1 MTLGDTFKPT
11 QLEQAS
17 LWWVRLREDDV
28 APEEISR
35 WLDWCQSDAANL
47 QAFEKVESLG
57 GRLAAL
63 DAATRADMVREL
75 LGEPPAKRKPL
86 SRTRRYLPAAAG
98 LALAAGIAA
107 VVMMGGGALPH
118 PARTMPA
125 VLESVSYVTRKAQSQ
140 DVSLVDGSRVAIG
153 ADSALA
159 VNYTAASRNLRLS
172 SGEAFFEVQHNPD
185 RPFVVQA
192 GRLKVIAVGTAFNI
206 RKTGDKVEVI
216 VTHGAVDVEDG
227 ASQPSAAG
235 GRSPTLPKD
244 GVIRV
249 AAGQLVVADRGSP
262 SLTVRPA
269 DRDAAVS
276 WRTGSMSFL
285 DEDLALVVA
294 NLNRY
299 ASREVQIADPALD
312 HLRFTGSVVQ
322 GHEEE
327 WLAAIQKV
335 FPVTVR
341 ESDDGRVLLYRRGDA
356 PAGHSVAAAG

>member
-1 MTLGDTFKPT
+1 MTLGETFKPT

-35 WLDWCQSDAANL
+35 WLDWCQGDPANL

-63 DAATRADMVREL
+63 DGATRAAMVREL
-75 LGEPPAKRKPL
+75 LGEPRAERRPP
-86 SRTRRYLPAAAG
+86 SRTRRYLVAATG

-107 VVMMGGGALPH
+107 VVMGGGSLSLPH
-118 PARTMPA
+118 PARAMPA

-159 VNYTAASRNLRLS
+159 VNYTAASRNLQLK

-192 GRLKVIAVGTAFNI
+192 GRLKVVAVGTAFNI

-227 ASQPSAAG
+227 ASQPSAG

-269 DRDAAVS
+269 DREAAVS

-356 PAGHSVAAAG
+356 PAAHNLAVAG

>member
-1 MTLGDTFKPT
+1 MNPGDTFKPT
-11 QLEQAS
+11 QMEQAS

-28 APEEISR
+28 APEEINR
-35 WLDWCQSDAANL
+35 WLDWCQSDPAHL
-47 QAFEKVESLG
+47 QAFEKIESLG

-63 DAATRADMVREL
+63 DTATRAQMVHEL
-75 LGEPPAKRKPL
+75 LGEPEARRKRPAPG
-86 SRTRRYLPAAAG
+86 RRYLAAAAG
-98 LALAAGIAA
+98 LALAAGVAA
-107 VVMMGGGALPH
+107 VVLGGGLWRPNAAAPAALQ
-118 PARTMPA
+118 
-125 VLESVSYVTRKAQSQ
+125 SVSYVTHKAQIE

-159 VNYTAASRNLRLS
+159 VNYTEATRNLQLKN
-172 SGEAFFEVQHNPD
+172 GEAFFEVEHNPD

-206 RKTGDKVEVI
+206 RKTGDKIEVI

-227 ASQPSAAG
+227 ASQLAGAG
-235 GRSPTLPKD
+235 GHSPSLPKD

-285 DEDLALVVA
+285 DEDLSLVVA

-299 ASREVQIADPALD
+299 SGHEVQIADPTLD

-322 GHEEE
+322 GHEDE
-327 WLAAIQKV
+327 WLTAIQKV
-335 FPVTVR
+335 FPVTVHVAA
-341 ESDDGRVLLYRRGDA
+341 DGRVLLYRRA
-356 PAGHSVAAAG
+356 EAHSFGVVDTNG

>member
-1 MTLGDTFKPT
+1 MNSRDTTFKPT
-11 QLEQAS
+11 QTEQAS

-35 WLDWCQSDAANL
+35 WLDWCQSDPANL
-47 QAFEKVESLG
+47 RAFERIESLG

-63 DAATRADMVREL
+63 DAETRAGMVREL
-75 LGEPPAKRKPL
+75 LGEPEARRKRP
-86 SRTRRYLPAAAG
+86 SRRRRYLAVVTG
-98 LALAAGIAA
+98 FALAAGVGAIVLTGANLWRPGAA
-107 VVMMGGGALPH
+107 APAALQ
-118 PARTMPA
+118 
-125 VLESVSYVTRKAQSQ
+125 SISYVTHKAQIE

-159 VNYTAASRNLRLS
+159 VNYTQATRNLQLKD
-172 SGEAFFEVQHNPD
+172 GEAFFEVEHNPD
-185 RPFVVQA
+185 RPFVVQV

-206 RKTGDKVEVI
+206 RKTGDKIEVI

-227 ASQPSAAG
+227 ASQLASAAG
-235 GRSPTLPKD
+235 HSPGLPKD

-269 DRDAAVS
+269 DRVAAVS

-285 DEDLALVVA
+285 DEDLGLVIA

-299 ASREVQIADPALD
+299 AGREVQIADPSLE

-322 GHEEE
+322 GHEDE
-327 WLAAIQKV
+327 WLAALQKV
-335 FPVTVR
+335 FPVTAR
-341 ESDDGRVLLYRRGDA
+341 ETADGRVLLYRRVDTADA
-356 PAGHSVAAAG
+356 HGPPASL

>member
-1 MTLGDTFKPT
+1 MSPGNTFKPT

-17 LWWVRLREDDV
+17 LWWVRLREEDV

-35 WLDWCQSDAANL
+35 WLDWCQSDPDHL
-47 QAFEKVESLG
+47 EAFAKVESLG

-63 DAATRADMVREL
+63 DAPTRAAMVREL
-75 LGEPPAKRKPL
+75 LDQ
-86 SRTRRYLPAAAG
+86 PAAPRRQPSRMRATLASATG

-107 VVMMGGGALPH
+107 VVLGGSWWRPLAAAPAAL
-118 PARTMPA
+118 ASQSA
-125 VLESVSYVTRKAQSQ
+125 SYVTRRAQGE
-140 DVSLVDGSRVAIG
+140 DVNLADGSHVAIG

-159 VNYTAASRNLRLS
+159 VNYTPASRNLQLK

-227 ASQPSAAG
+227 ASQPTPG
-235 GRSPTLPKD
+235 GRSPALPKD

-262 SLTVRPA
+262 SLMVRPA
-269 DRDAAVS
+269 DKDAAVS
-276 WRTGSMSFL
+276 WRRGSMSFL

-294 NLNRY
+294 NLDRY
-299 ASREVQIADPALD
+299 AGREVQIADPSLD

-322 GHEEE
+322 GHEDE

-341 ESDDGRVLLYRRGDA
+341 ESADGRVLLYRRA
-356 PAGHSVAAAG
+356 EAHSFGVVDTSG

>member
-1 MTLGDTFKPT
+1 MNPGDTFKPT

-28 APEEISR
+28 APEEINR
-35 WLDWCQSDAANL
+35 WLDWCQSDPAHL

-57 GRLAAL
+57 GRLGAL
-63 DAATRADMVREL
+63 DAATRAQMVREL
-75 LGEPPAKRKPL
+75 LGEPVAERKAP
-86 SRTRRYLPAAAG
+86 SRLRRSLAAAAG
-98 LALAAGIAA
+98 LALAAGVAA
-107 VVMMGGGALPH
+107 VVVGGAAWH
-118 PARTMPA
+118 PPGAPAA
-125 VLESVSYVTRKAQSQ
+125 VLQTVSYVTRKAQSE

-159 VNYTAASRNLRLS
+159 VNYTEASRNLQLKD
-172 SGEAFFEVQHNPD
+172 GEAFFEVQHNPD

-227 ASQPSAAG
+227 AGQPIAG

-269 DRDAAVS
+269 DKAAAVS

-299 ASREVQIADPALD
+299 SGREVQIADPALD

-356 PAGHSVAAAG
+356 PAGHNLAVAG

>member
-1 MTLGDTFKPT
+1 MNPGDTFKPT
-11 QLEQAS
+11 QMEQAS

-28 APEEISR
+28 APEEINR
-35 WLDWCQSDAANL
+35 WLDWCQSDPAHL
-47 QAFEKVESLG
+47 QAFEKIESLG

-63 DAATRADMVREL
+63 DAATRAGMVREL
-75 LGEPPAKRKPL
+75 LGEPVARRKRP
-86 SRTRRYLPAAAG
+86 SPRRRYLAAVAG
-98 LALAAGIAA
+98 FALAAGVAA
-107 VVMMGGGALPH
+107 VILGSGLWRPDATAPVALQ
-118 PARTMPA
+118 
-125 VLESVSYVTRKAQSQ
+125 SVSYVTHKAQIE

-159 VNYTAASRNLRLS
+159 VNYTAASRNLQLN

-206 RKTGDKVEVI
+206 RKTGDKIEVI

-227 ASQPSAAG
+227 ASQAG
-235 GRSPTLPKD
+235 GAGGHSPSLPKD

-285 DEDLALVVA
+285 DEDLSLVVA

-299 ASREVQIADPALD
+299 SGHEVQIADPSLD

-322 GHEEE
+322 GHEDE

-341 ESDDGRVLLYRRGDA
+341 EAADGRLLLYRRA
-356 PAGHSVAAAG
+356 EAHSFGEADSSG